1 MQGKIEGFRFE
12 RSAFRDATFVSR
24 FRCLFPLLA
33 IDRWGRGE
41 TKRAQVNTGAY
52 TLVFGNTSSRLYKGD
67 IIEWRSA
74 LCGK

>member
-1 MQGKIEGFRFE
+1 MQGKIEGFRFDE
-12 RSAFRDATFVSR
+12 ALFEMRLSCRVSAVYFRYWRSIRE
-24 FRCLFPLLA
+24 
-33 IDRWGRGE
+33 RGE
-41 TKRAQVNTGAY
+41 TKRAQVNTSATY